1 MSRARMNGIL
11 TALAVSAVAV
21 AGCGASG
28 GTVAQQSAPAAGTTT
43 TPGTAATAPAV
54 EADPTNGVV
63 KAIPA
68 ADPKDA
74 QFKRFDQFPMLLAS
88 GAFAVP
94 VAARP
99 KKTATADPLA
109 GTGTTTATGTTTTT
123 TTTTPVPTTTTNAR
137 QGAVNIAQVSID
149 GKAQTLQ
156 VNAQIPAG
164 SPLFTVQSIDSAK
177 VTLKLNSGTF
187 PGGSS
192 TIDIAAG
199 ASVTLSNPTSGAAIF
214 ILVKSIM
221 PVAV

>member
-11 TALAVSAVAV
+11 TALAVTAITV

-28 GTVAQQSAPAAGTTT
+28 GTVAEQSAPAAGTTPA
-43 TPGTAATAPAV
+43 TPAAAAPATV
-54 EADPTNGVV
+54 EDPTNGVV

-74 QFKRFDQFPMLLAS
+74 QFKRFDRFPVALAS
-88 GAFAVP
+88 GAFAMP
-94 VAARP
+94 KGAIPKPAA
-99 KKTATADPLA
+99 TGTGGTT
-109 GTGTTTATGTTTTT
+109 GTGTGTGTTTTT
-123 TTTTPVPTTTTNAR
+123 TTTTTPTTSTNVR
-137 QGAVNIAQVSID
+137 SNAVNIAQVAID

-156 VNAQIPAG
+156 VSSQIPATN
-164 SPLFTVQSIDSAK
+164 PMFTVQSIDAAK

-199 ASVTLSNPTSGAAIF
+199 ASVTLSNPTTGAAIF

>member
-1 MSRARMNGIL
+1 MNGIL
-11 TALAVSAVAV
+11 TALAVTAITV

-28 GTVAQQSAPAAGTTT
+28 GRVAEQSAPAAGTTEA
-43 TPGTAATAPAV
+43 TPAAATPAPV
-54 EADPTNGVV
+54 EDPTNGVV

-74 QFKRFDQFPMLLAS
+74 QFKRFDQFPILLAS
-88 GAFAVP
+88 GAFAMP
-94 VAARP
+94 KGAIPKPAA
-99 KKTATADPLA
+99 TET
-109 GTGTTTATGTTTTT
+109 GGTTGTTGTGTTTTT
-123 TTTTPVPTTTTNAR
+123 TTTTTPTTSTNVR
-137 QGAVNIAQVSID
+137 TNAVNIAQVAID

-156 VNAQIPAG
+156 VSSQIPAT
-164 SPLFTVQSIDSAK
+164 SPMFTVQSIDAAK

-199 ASVTLSNPTSGAAIF
+199 ASVTLSNPTTGAAIF